1 MKLRIAVGVAGLATL
16 AVTGVLAWGYWA
28 ATRVPSFYVEAL
40 RREPHAQQDA
50 SDKLLETA
58 TALASNV
65 RKEGRWQALFT
76 AEQINGWLALDLARN
91 FPDTLPPGVVDPRV
105 DIRRDGVTVACR
117 YLDGAVVTVM
127 SLDAEIYMDQ
137 ANVLCIR
144 LHNARAGAIP
154 VPLGEILDGVQQAAA
169 EADLELTWLQAE
181 GDPVALVRF
190 HPPRDDEDTL
200 YELETLELRA
210 GEIYV
215 EGRTTRGNSERS
227 PTWEPGFKPVASAP
241 AGQNENTQR

>member
-1 MKLRIAVGVAGLATL
+1 MKFRIAAAAACLATL
-16 AVTGVLAWGYWA
+16 AVGGVLVWGYWA
-28 ATRVPSFYVEAL
+28 ATRVPPFYKEAL
-40 RREPHAQQDA
+40 KLHPEAQQVA

-76 AEQINGWLALDLARN
+76 AEQINGWMAVDLARN
-91 FPDTLPPGVVDPRV
+91 FPDALPPGVVDPRV
-105 DIRRDGVTVACR
+105 DIRPEGVTVACR
-117 YLDGAVVTVM
+117 YLEGAVATVM
-127 SLDAEIYMDQ
+127 SLDAEIYMQ
-137 ANVLCIR
+137 EPNVLSVR

-154 VPLGEILDGVQQAAA
+154 VPMGEILDVVQQAATDA
-169 EADLELTWLQAE
+169 EFELNWLQAE

-200 YELETLELRA
+200 YVLEALELRK

-215 EGRTTRGNSERS
+215 AGRTTRGNSEGS
-227 PTWEPGFKPVASAP
+227 PTWEPGFKPVAFAP
-241 AGQNENTQR
+241 SDENEKLQR

>member
-1 MKLRIAVGVAGLATL
+1 MKLRIAAGVAGLATL
-16 AVTGVLAWGYWA
+16 VVGGVLAWGFWA
-28 ATRVPSFYVEAL
+28 ATRVPPFYVEAL
-40 RREPHAQQDA
+40 RCEPEAQQVA

-58 TALASNV
+58 TTLASNV

-76 AEQINGWLALDLARN
+76 ADQINGWLAVDLAKN

-105 DIRRDGVTVACR
+105 HIRRDGVTVACR

-127 SLDAEIYMDQ
+127 SLDAEIYIDQ
-137 ANVLCIR
+137 PNVLSVR

-154 VPLGEILDGVQQAAA
+154 VPMGEILDGVQQAAT
-169 EADLELTWLQAE
+169 EANFQLTWLQAE

-190 HPPRDDEDTL
+190 HPPRDDENTL
-200 YELETLELRA
+200 YELETLELRQ

-215 EGRTTRGNSERS
+215 AGRTTRGNSEGS
-227 PTWEPGFKPVASAP
+227 PRWDPGFKPVASAP
-241 AGQNENTQR
+241 SGQNENAQR